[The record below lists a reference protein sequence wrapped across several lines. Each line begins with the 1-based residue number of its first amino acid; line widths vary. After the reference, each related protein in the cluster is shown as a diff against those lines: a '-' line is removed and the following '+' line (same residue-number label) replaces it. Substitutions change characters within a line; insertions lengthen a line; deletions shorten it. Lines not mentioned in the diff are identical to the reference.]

1 MITDS
6 ATTGCGLDW
15 FWRHPISQQS
25 EGYRNIMESWKA
37 GVGIGA
43 RLVSSER
50 YGEAIRGGGGGGAEQ
65 GSVVVRKEGS
75 SGRAVMVQYCTVLS
89 AVAKAAGVL
98 VPVPEMKGGD
108 KHATPCARPASGL
121 EIQWPSKASTA

>member
-1 MITDS
+1 MVTDS

-25 EGYRNIMESWKA
+25 EGIMESWKA

-50 YGEAIRGGGGGGAEQ
+50 YGEAIRGGGGGTGAFWGGGEELSRVAWWC
-65 GSVVVRKEGS
+65 GRRVAVVERYWYS
-75 SGRAVMVQYCTVLS
+75 IVL
-89 AVAKAAGVL
+89 
-98 VPVPEMKGGD
+98 
-108 KHATPCARPASGL
+108 
-121 EIQWPSKASTA
+121 